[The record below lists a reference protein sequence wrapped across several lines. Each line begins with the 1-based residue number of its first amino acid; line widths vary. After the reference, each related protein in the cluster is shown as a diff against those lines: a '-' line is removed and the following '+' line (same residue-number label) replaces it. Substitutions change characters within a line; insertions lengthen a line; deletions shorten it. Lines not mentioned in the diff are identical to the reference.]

1 MKNQL
6 FPILWW
12 IYRSSRSTHKKETF
26 ENKNTT
32 DDDYLRPGF
41 PLETMGPAADED
53 LASTVSIPALSSLPV
68 SISANNAGHVGN
80 CHVNGPFEY
89 DYIPESPSINKDRE
103 TSSWTV
109 NKARTVELQV
119 SLPDLPMHVG
129 VGEKCHH
136 PDSDGRFDSS
146 LPAGALTEEGSID
159 TVLHHAFLA
168 ERFENLKNQNPMDK
182 SESASWFSSPSV
194 SSMTRSSTRGAR
206 TKGFP
211 VLQDSTQRV
220 NEQQST
226 ANEIYLS
233 LPVLRYLQGNTTY
246 VSVAKAKESRSD
258 IDSLPPPPP
267 PPLYSD

>member
-1 MKNQL
+1 
-6 FPILWW
+6 
-12 IYRSSRSTHKKETF
+12 
-26 ENKNTT
+26 
-32 DDDYLRPGF
+32 
-41 PLETMGPAADED
+41 MGSAADED

-68 SISANNAGHVGN
+68 SISASNAPSHVGN

-89 DYIPESPSINKDRE
+89 DYIPESASINKDRE

-146 LPAGALTEEGSID
+146 LPAGVFTEEGSID

-182 SESASWFSSPSV
+182 SGSTSWFSSPSV
-194 SSMTRSSTRGAR
+194 SSTNRSSTRSTTA
-206 TKGFP
+206 KGFP
-211 VLQDSTQRV
+211 VLQDYSAGQRATIHS
-220 NEQQST
+220 Q
-226 ANEIYLS
+226 
-233 LPVLRYLQGNTTY
+233 R
-246 VSVAKAKESRSD
+246 D
-258 IDSLPPPPP
+258 
-267 PPLYSD
+267 